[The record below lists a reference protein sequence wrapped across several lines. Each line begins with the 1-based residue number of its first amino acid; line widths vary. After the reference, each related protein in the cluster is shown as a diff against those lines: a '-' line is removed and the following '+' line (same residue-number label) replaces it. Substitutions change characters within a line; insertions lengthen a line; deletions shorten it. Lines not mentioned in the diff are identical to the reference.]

1 MRPLM
6 VNVSVARR
14 YARALI
20 RLVGDGA
27 GLDKAQVQL
36 SALASAVAQVPELKE
51 LVLNPIYSR
60 AERITAL
67 ESVVNALGGTELQL
81 MNFIR
86 LLVERDRIALLPD
99 IARLFQ
105 DMADAIAG
113 RVRGRVTS
121 AIPLPEES
129 VRNLTRA
136 LEGITQRKVELE
148 SDVDPRLLGG
158 LTARVG
164 STVFDASLRQ
174 QLEQLRRT
182 LKEG

>member
-20 RLVGDGA
+20 HLVGDGA
-27 GLDKAQVQL
+27 GLERVQLQL
-36 SALASAVAQVPELKE
+36 SALASAVGQIPELKE
-51 LVLNPIYSR
+51 LVVNPAYSR
-60 AERITAL
+60 SERITAL
-67 ESVVNALGGTELQL
+67 ESVMNALGGSEPQV
-81 MNFIR
+81 MNFLR

-99 IARLFQ
+99 IARLFR

-113 RVRGRVTS
+113 RLRGRVTS
-121 AIPLPEES
+121 AVPLPEEA
-129 VRNLTRA
+129 VQNLTRA
-136 LEGITQRKVELE
+136 LERVTQRRVELE
-148 SDVDPRLLGG
+148 SDVDPSLLGG

-164 STVFDASLRQ
+164 STVYDASLRQ
-174 QLEQLRRT
+174 QLEQLRRA